1 MHDIRKGNQFEYVDK
16 GEGRPIILLHGLLG
30 SLSNWQSTIDYFQ
43 KNYRVIIPI
52 LPIFTLPVKATHLE
66 SLVSYL
72 ENFINWLHAENITII
87 GNSLGGHVGLVYAL
101 KHSDKVNSLIL
112 TGSSGLFENTM
123 GGSYPKRGNYQYI
136 KEKTEYT
143 FYNPRSAT
151 KELVDDVFEVVN
163 NSAKC
168 RRLIIFARFA
178 QKHNLRKQLPNIK
191 VPTLLVWGLNDTIT
205 PPSVAH
211 EFDNLIPNTELHFLD
226 QCSHVPMMEHPNRFN
241 TLLENFLVK
250 QESHQRNQKIIQ

>member
-1 MHDIRKGNQFEYVDK
+1 MHKIRKSNQFEYIDQ
-16 GEGRPIILLHGLLG
+16 GEGKILILLHGLLG
-30 SLSNWQSTIDYFQ
+30 SLSNWQTTIDHFQ
-43 KNYRVIIPI
+43 KTHRVVIPI
-52 LPIFTLPVKATHLE
+52 LPIFTLPIKAARLD

-72 ENFINWLHAENITII
+72 ENFVNWIHGENVTII

-101 KHSDKVNSLIL
+101 KHSDKVKSLIL

-168 RRLIIFARFA
+168 RRLIMFARSA
-178 QKHNLRKQLPNIK
+178 QKQNLRQQLPNLK

-205 PPSVAH
+205 PAAVAH
-211 EFDNLIPNTELHFLD
+211 EFDNLIPNTELQFLD
-226 QCSHVPMMEHPNRFN
+226 QCSHVPMMEHPTKFN
-241 TLLENFLVK
+241 IIVENFLAK
-250 QESHQRNQKIIQ
+250 QEAKPRNEKINQ